1 MLILGR
7 FGGKTL
13 WGTMFLLGLG
23 AAFIMARLE
32 EPRHAAEIA
41 AVPAPTTAHS
51 AEP

>member
-7 FGGKTL
+7 FGANAL

-23 AAFIMARLE
+23 AALIMARLE
-32 EPRHAAEIA
+32 QPKHVAETA